1 MHFQGKVALV
11 TGAAV
16 GIGRAAALRFAEYG
30 ARLVLLDVQYEK
42 LEALKEELGAYT
54 ADVLIYPCD
63 ISDEGRVNEVISD
76 ALHTF
81 GKIDILVNNAALLVG
96 DDDAVENVNFVSAQK
111 LTILMAGREEGR
123 ASVVNIL
130 DAQVSPIE
138 SERTAKYDETKRA
151 LKDFTVKS
159 AAMFA
164 STLQVNAVAPGSV
177 LVPVGVH
184 EKAGETLLGRP
195 KPEDVASAVEFLI
208 NARSITGVV
217 LPVDGGMHILQ

>member
-1 MHFQGKVALV
+1 MDGAKDVNKQKVVLV
-11 TGAAV
+11 TGGTVRLGLAIAERL
-16 GIGRAAALRFAEYG
+16 RAAGWRVITSSHRPDSG
-30 ARLVLLDVQYEK
+30 ADIIADLSEPFGAAKLFSAVL
-42 LEALKEELGAYT
+42 ELLGGN
-54 ADVLIYPCD
+54 PP
-63 ISDEGRVNEVISD
+63 D
-76 ALHTF
+76 A
-81 GKIDILVNNAALLVG
+81 LVNNAALLVG

-123 ASVVNIL
+123 ASVVNVL